1 MVEVPAVVLEEEA
14 QVVLEEV
21 VADMKTEL
29 EALVDL
35 VMQLAEVGDLLRKLF
50 LGSQE
55 MIIQFLLKFQ
65 KHHSFVMGK
74 LMVVTMLIQRQ
85 NAKHSTFVPMMVARA

>member
-1 MVEVPAVVLEEEA
+1 MVLEEEA

-74 LMVVTMLIQRQ
+74 LMVVTMLIQKL
-85 NAKHSTFVPMMVARA
+85 NARYSIYVEVLEMED